1 MGQPNRTDLQPPPEV
16 SPPGDLPLPP
26 DGGPWDLEPTR
37 PRVSR
42 TSPPGRRPRRRGSF
56 WLAMAAFLAASYL
69 LYRYFSSAK
78 TAPAPA
84 KNAPPP
90 AAITAGRATLGDMN
104 IYIQALGTV
113 TPVHTVTVYT
123 QVTGTVI
130 GVYYREGQTVNQG
143 DSLIDIDPR
152 PFQANLMQAEGN
164 LQHDQGLLAQAKMDL
179 ARYQAAFALNA
190 IAKQTLDDQEHLV
203 AQLEG
208 TVKADQG
215 AVDFARTQLS
225 YCHIVAPIGGRVG
238 LRLVDPGNVVF
249 AGAQSTLLVITQ
261 LQPITVVFTVP
272 EDDLTRVQG
281 QSRGQHSL
289 PVDAFDRSNE
299 KKIESGTFGWLD
311 NQVDTTTGT
320 VKFRASFP
328 NSRLQLFPNQF
339 VNTRLLV
346 RTLHKATLVPSVAV
360 QHNGAATFVYAVQPD
375 KTVAVRNVNVVS
387 GNEQE
392 SAVTGLS
399 PGAEVATSG
408 FDRLENGV
416 AVTIRAQTELSAKA
430 APKRPAHKGQASR
443 KAASDPKQ

>member
-1 MGQPNRTDLQPPPEV
+1 MVAL
-16 SPPGDLPLPP
+16 
-26 DGGPWDLEPTR
+26 
-37 PRVSR
+37 
-42 TSPPGRRPRRRGSF
+42 
-56 WLAMAAFLAASYL
+56 LAASYL

-78 TAPAPA
+78 MAPAPA
-84 KNAPPP
+84 KSAPPA

-113 TPVHTVTVYT
+113 TPVHTVTIYT
-123 QVTGTVI
+123 QITGTVI
-130 GVYYREGQTVNQG
+130 GVYYREGQMVSK
-143 DSLIDIDPR
+143 DDPLIDIDPR
-152 PFQANLMQAEGN
+152 PYQANLMQAEGN

-179 ARYQAAFALNA
+179 ERYQAAFKLNA
-190 IAKQTLDDQEHLV
+190 IARQTLEDQEHLV
-203 AQLEG
+203 TQLEG

-215 AVDFARTQLS
+215 AVDFAKTQLS
-225 YCHIVAPIGGRVG
+225 YCHIAAPISGRVG

-249 AGAQSTLLVITQ
+249 AGTEATLLVITQ

-272 EDDLTRVQG
+272 EDDLTQVQG

-299 KKIESGTFGWLD
+299 KKIESGSFGWLD
-311 NQVDTTTGT
+311 NQIDTTTGT

-328 NSRLQLFPNQF
+328 NSHLVLFPNQF
-339 VNTRLLV
+339 VNARLLV
-346 RTLHKATLVPSVAV
+346 RTLHKATLVPTVAI
-360 QHNGAATFVYAVQPD
+360 QHNGDTTFVYAIQSNN
-375 KTVAVRNVNVVS
+375 TVAVQNVNVVS

-416 AVTIRAQTELSAKA
+416 AVTVRAQTELTAKA
-430 APKRPAHKGQASR
+430 APKSKKPAHKGQASR
-443 KAASDPKQ
+443 KAAGDPKQ